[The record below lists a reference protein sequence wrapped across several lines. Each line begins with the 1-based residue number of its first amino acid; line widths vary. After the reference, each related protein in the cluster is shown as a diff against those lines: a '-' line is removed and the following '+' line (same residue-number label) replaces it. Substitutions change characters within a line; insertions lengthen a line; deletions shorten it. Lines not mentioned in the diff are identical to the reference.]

1 MENEKKSNGT
11 LVGVLIGLVIALLVV
26 GGLFAT
32 GTIGFKT
39 TTTNNNEQ
47 ASDNNQTTSTETN
60 QPETS
65 NNNQTTSTET
75 NQPETSNNN
84 SNEKSSWVDYLL
96 SRHLLD
102 AKITRVRSKDL
113 GDSVDLN
120 KTVTIKMNDV
130 KELLTNLK
138 SNKLIK
144 TWSQGRG
151 GPDKDHLVIAYE
163 NNNERYDFEI
173 YYGSIVIDKLD
184 EEFKTI
190 LDNNKYEEKN
200 AEYKNI
206 QGSFYFYSIDGYS
219 DTIFDKYFN

>member
-1 MENEKKSNGT
+1 MEKKNNNGM
-11 LVGVLIGLVIALLVV
+11 LVGILIGIIIMLVVV

-32 GTIGFKT
+32 GTIRFKT
-39 TTTNNNEQ
+39 SKT
-47 ASDNNQTTSTETN
+47 SDNGQTSENNQMTSTETN
-60 QPETS
+60 QSETI
-65 NNNQTTSTET
+65 
-75 NQPETSNNN
+75 NNN

-120 KTVTIKMNDV
+120 KTVTIEINDV
-130 KELLTNLK
+130 KELLSNLK

-173 YYGSIVIDKLD
+173 YYGSIAIDKLD

-200 AEYKNI
+200 TEYKNT

-219 DTIFDKYFN
+219 DTMFDKYFN

>member
-1 MENEKKSNGT
+1 MEKKNNSGM
-11 LVGVLIGLVIALLVV
+11 LVGILIGIIIMLVV
-26 GGLFAT
+26 VVGLFAT
-32 GTIGFKT
+32 GTIGFKSNST
-39 TTTNNNEQ
+39 
-47 ASDNNQTTSTETN
+47 ADNGQID
-60 QPETS
+60 

-75 NQPETSNNN
+75 NKSETSNNN

-120 KTVTIKMNDV
+120 KTVTIEMNDV

-184 EEFKTI
+184 EEFKKI
-190 LDNNKYEEKN
+190 FNNNKYEEKN
-200 AEYKNI
+200 TEYKKT

>member
-1 MENEKKSNGT
+1 MENKKNNGT
-11 LVGVLIGLVIALLVV
+11 LIGILIGIVLTLLVV
-26 GGLFAT
+26 GCLFVT
-32 GTIGFKT
+32 GIIEVKT
-39 TTTNNNEQ
+39 TTTSGDGET
-47 ASDNNQTTSTETN
+47 SENNQATSTETK
-60 QPETS
+60 ES
-65 NNNQTTSTET
+65 ET
-75 NQPETSNNN
+75 NANN
-84 SNEKSSWVDYLL
+84 SQEYSNWVDYLL
-96 SRHLLD
+96 SRHLLE
-102 AKITRVRSKDL
+102 AKITRVRSKNL

-120 KTVTIKMNDV
+120 KTVTITIDDV

-173 YYGSIVIDKLD
+173 YYGSIAIDKLD

-200 AEYKNI
+200 IEYKNT
-206 QGSFYFYSIDGYS
+206 QGSFYFYSINGY
-219 DTIFDKYFN
+219 DETMFDKFFN